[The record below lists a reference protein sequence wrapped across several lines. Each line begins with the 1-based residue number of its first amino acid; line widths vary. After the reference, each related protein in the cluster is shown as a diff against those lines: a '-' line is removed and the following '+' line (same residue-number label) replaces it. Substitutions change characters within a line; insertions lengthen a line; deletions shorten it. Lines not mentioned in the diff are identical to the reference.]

1 MAGLYLRAGLGTSVP
16 AAALPP
22 SYAQDQDGQTISAR
36 AYGIAGASGAGQPT
50 TAAYGSVGLGLV
62 GVALLA
68 WVWFTLPR

>member
-36 AYGIAGASGAGQPT
+36 AYGIAGASGAGQPK
-50 TAAYGSVGLGLV
+50 TAAYGSVGVGLV
-62 GVALLA
+62 ALGVLA
-68 WVWFTLPR
+68 WVWYSLPR